1 MSNVLIGIIGVILFI
16 GLALAG
22 ALILGEDFKSSK
34 ATTEAAATMQQMAQ
48 VSAAYDMYRLKM
60 GSAPTINFQFAHL
73 AGRQVIGTLIPR
85 FLKTQPITQRAEGTY
100 NWFFVDENGGYSPQP
115 KLLMFNLVEAP
126 GTSDLCDAI
135 AEQAGMSGADGKAQ
149 TLPKPPLDRQQG
161 CYRFE
166 GGWGFPLGLTG
177 NYHVFRR
184 I

>member
-16 GLALAG
+16 GLAIAG
-22 ALILGEDFKSSK
+22 ALILGDDFRTSK
-34 ATTEAAATMQQMAQ
+34 ATSEAAAIQQQMAQ
-48 VSAAYDMYRLKM
+48 VAAAYDMYKLKM
-60 GSAPTINFQFAHL
+60 GAAPTINFQFAHT
-73 AGRQVIGTLIPR
+73 AGRQVMTALIPR
-85 FLKTQPITQRAEGTY
+85 FLKTQPVTQRPEGSY
-100 NWFFVDENGGYSPQP
+100 NWFFVDENGGYSPNP
-115 KLLMFNLVEAP
+115 TLLMFNLVEAS
-126 GTSDLCDAI
+126 GTADLCDAI
-135 AEQAGMSGADGKAQ
+135 AEQAGMSNAAGKAP